1 MQTTTKWAKISTHS
15 SVRGMT
21 LELTWATMAESAAES
36 GRTHTTQPTA
46 SPSTDTTAILRAS
59 RVVIKAS
66 KRSFQSLGLQLLES
80 GASYAGG
87 FGSTEYSVKAG
98 PQDWQGGRWEGG
110 RPSFGRQKEREIER

>member
-21 LELTWATMAESAAES
+21 LERIWATMVESAAES

-66 KRSFQSLGLQLLES
+66 KRSFRHSDCSSLKAVHHMLE
-80 GASYAGG
+80 ASAVL
-87 FGSTEYSVKAG
+87 EYSVKAG
-98 PQDWQGGRWEGG
+98 PQDWQGGGKVVDLLLVG
-110 RPSFGRQKEREIER
+110 KKSER